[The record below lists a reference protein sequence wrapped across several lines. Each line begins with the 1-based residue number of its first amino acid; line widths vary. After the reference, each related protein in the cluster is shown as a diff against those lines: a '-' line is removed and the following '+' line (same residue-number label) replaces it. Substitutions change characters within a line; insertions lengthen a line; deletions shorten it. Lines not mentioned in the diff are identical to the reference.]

1 LKLKWRQSSPDRKI
15 GLEKEEEAAVNKN
28 GKRRGREQSAQ
39 KQLMLPLRGLARA
52 ALWDTVVISGLA
64 FVEEEMEAERAALC
78 GPRYAHLAER
88 QALRSGHVPSS
99 LVMGGRRVKVERP
112 RARGVDG
119 HELSL
124 PSWRAWSSRDPLDE
138 RAFEQMV
145 LGVSTRRYARSLEA
159 LPHEFEVRGTGKSA
173 VSERFVVGTQRRLAE
188 LMRRDLTG
196 LALVA
201 VMIDG
206 VHFADHV
213 VLAAVGIE
221 SNGHKHVLGLREGA
235 TENTASCKALLADLI
250 ERGLDPNR
258 AILVVID
265 GAKALHKA
273 VIETFGA
280 RVLIHRC
287 HAHKKRNVTD
297 ALPERMRASVHS
309 AMNQAYATRDPK
321 RARRL
326 LENLARRLESTH
338 PGAAGSLREGLE
350 ETLTVMRLDLPESLE
365 RVLSS
370 TNLIENLFSR
380 VRDTARRVKRWM
392 GGLMILRW
400 TAAGVLEAE
409 RHFRKVAGYRALPKL
424 VAALRAHDAAID
436 GDRRVANAKRAA

>member
-1 LKLKWRQSSPDRKI
+1 
-15 GLEKEEEAAVNKN
+15 LEKEEEAAVNKN
-28 GKRRGREQSAQ
+28 GKSRGREQSAERQ
-39 KQLMLPLRGLARA
+39 PLLPLRGLARE
-52 ALWDTVVISGLA
+52 ALWDTVMISGLA
-64 FVEEEMEAERAALC
+64 FVEDELEAERVALC
-78 GPRYAHLAER
+78 GQRYEHQAGR

-99 LVMGGRRVKVERP
+99 LVLGGRRVKVERP
-112 RARGVDG
+112 RARSVAG
-119 HELSL
+119 HELGL

-159 LPHEFEVRGTGKSA
+159 LPDEFEVRGAGKSA
-173 VSERFVVGTQRRLAE
+173 VSERFVVGTQRRLAA

-201 VMIDG
+201 LMIDG
-206 VHFADHV
+206 VHFAEHI

-221 SNGHKHVLGLREGA
+221 SNGQKHVLGLREGA
-235 TENTASCKALLADLI
+235 TENAAACKALLADLI
-250 ERGLDPNR
+250 ERGLNPNR
-258 AILVVID
+258 ALLVVID

-273 VIETFGA
+273 VSETFGA

-287 HAHKKRNVTD
+287 HAHKKRNVGD
-297 ALPERMRASVHS
+297 ALPERMRTSVHS

-326 LENLARRLESTH
+326 LENLARRLESAH

-350 ETLTVMRLDLPESLE
+350 ETLTVMRLDLPESLA

-380 VRDTARRVKRWM
+380 VRDTARRVKRWQ
-392 GGLMILRW
+392 GGMMILRW

-424 VAALRAHDAAID
+424 VAALRAHDAALARAHSVEN
-436 GDRRVANAKRAA
+436 GKRAA